1 MRRKGS
7 FLRLFA
13 VFFFF
18 AGAMISA
25 FCQVEKETADTIKM
39 EIDNLHGGAGVIIF
53 DAHHTLF
60 EYCKGP
66 ASEAPERAFTRDT
79 VIHLGTMSGQ
89 FAILATL
96 ILAQEYNVNL
106 DTPISSYMPE
116 FFTSG
121 LRVGYLHDIGALSIR
136 TILTNTTGWTSRASI
151 GISNFDVRKDLAVLL
166 DRTSPTYDPGVCYS
180 PSNDMLQLLG
190 LLIEKVSGQSF
201 DVFAKEHVFTP
212 FAMRS
217 STFSVQEEIGSE
229 TSLYHSDGSPYEESI
244 VKSAFSFSPAF
255 SMRSS
260 LSDLSA
266 YGEALLMDLSGGIA
280 SPIGN
285 EAQKLLFSPVIKQ
298 QLERDGI
305 QTGAGWILS
314 DPELRYIGPV
324 AWCSGVFLAQ
334 QTFIF
339 LLLGQGLGLVITNNT
354 YNRTGDVDIKRAAH
368 TILKTYVRNILHIN
382 EPIFEPP
389 ERSIPIEAKPPQG
402 LYASPRGVLS
412 LIVGDATLALE
423 MHGVSAEFWHVG
435 NNVYKPVQ
443 ENEYEELR
451 FAPPDS
457 VEVLWRSGAKAAMT
471 LVPSGRHCPY
481 IKPGY
486 YRIGDMYCAISLKDG
501 QYTITNDSDKEY
513 LLFPLSEE
521 RVGILCDQTSVF
533 WKVIIEIGKDGII
546 YIHKL

>member
-1 MRRKGS
+1 MRRKGY

-13 VFFFF
+13 VFSFFS
-18 AGAMISA
+18 GAMTSA
-25 FCQVEKETADTIKM
+25 FCQVEKETADTIRM

-66 ASEAPERAFTRDT
+66 ASEAQEQAFTRDT

-96 ILAQEYNVNL
+96 VLAQEYNVNL
-106 DTPISSYMPE
+106 DTPISFYMPE
-116 FFTSG
+116 FFNSG
-121 LRVGYLHDIGALSIR
+121 SREGYLHDIGALSIR

-151 GISNFDVRKDLAVLL
+151 GISNFDIRKDLATLL
-166 DRTSPTYDPGVCYS
+166 DRTSPRYVPGVCYS
-180 PSNDMLQLLG
+180 PSFDVLQLLG

-201 DVFAKEHVFTP
+201 DVFMKEHVFAP

-217 STFSVQEEIGSE
+217 STFSVKEKIGSE

-255 SMRSS
+255 SMRST

-266 YGEALLMDLSGGIA
+266 YGEALLMGLSDGIVG
-280 SPIGN
+280 PIGN
-285 EAQKLLFSPVIKQ
+285 EIQKLLFSPAIKR

-314 DPELRYIGPV
+314 DPELKYIGSV
-324 AWCSGVFLAQ
+324 AWYSGVFLAQ

-339 LLLGQGLGLVITNNT
+339 LLLDQRLGLVITNNT
-354 YNRTGDVDIKRAAH
+354 YNKTGEVDIKRAAH
-368 TILKTYVRNILHIN
+368 NILKTYVRNSLHIN
-382 EPIFEPP
+382 EPFFQPP
-389 ERSIPIEAKPPQG
+389 ERSIPIETKPPQG

-412 LIVGDATLALE
+412 LIVDDTMLALE
-423 MHGVSAEFWHVG
+423 MHGVSAQFWHVG

-443 ENEYEELR
+443 KNEYEELR
-451 FAPPDS
+451 FIPPES
-457 VEVLWRSGAKAAMT
+457 VEVLWRSGAKAVMT
-471 LVPSGRHCPY
+471 LVPPGRHY
-481 IKPGY
+481 SYMKPGN
-486 YRIGDMYCAISLKDG
+486 YRISDMYCAISLKG
-501 QYTITNDSDKEY
+501 EQYTITDDSDREY
-513 LLFPLSEE
+513 LLLPLSEE
-521 RVGILCDQTSVF
+521 RFGILCDQTSVF
-533 WKVIIEIGKDGII
+533 WNVIIEIGKDGII
-546 YIHKL
+546 YIHKQ